1 MLNEEFFH
9 SELGY
14 CVIHLSCLAEEVTFC
29 KIRDLWV
36 NKASLNHAQV
46 NFLLTELAK
55 LEIKTN
61 NDKVNNVITF
71 RRFDVK

>member
-14 CVIHLSCLAEEVTFC
+14 CVIHLSCLGEEITFG
-29 KIRDLWV
+29 KIRELWV
-36 NKASLNHAQV
+36 NKASLNHTQV

-61 NDKVNNVITF
+61 KKKVDNIITF
-71 RRFDVK
+71 RRPDVR